1 MGPPDLS
8 WRFRKAQM
16 ATTSLAGSWVEPLG
30 GACLTQLHLNGVR
43 TGDPNVAA
51 PHDGRPFDRDG
62 PPGEVYFLIVGCG
75 LANLTLVAQGEFPAG
90 PAVGR
95 LETEG
100 RFPRLQ
106 QFPVA

>member
-1 MGPPDLS
+1 LAISQGATSSNESGGTVGGTTWRRLPDAIPPE
-8 WRFRKAQM
+8 R
-16 ATTSLAGSWVEPLG
+16 G
-30 GACLTQLHLNGVR
+30 R

-90 PAVGR
+90 PAIGR